1 MRWTVGGRL
10 ARKTAVRLQYS
21 IWFGLGRQARGNPGF
36 SEDCDR
42 LDIRGVV
49 PGGAW
54 NNMFQVL
61 LRARCLRPAIGV
73 VFSEITTRVAPQY
86 PGSWRSKK
94 VFQPSTK
101 KKGSLTQIVL
111 VYYKISSNVLQ
122 STQTRDCYRRLKNF
136 TIQLYSWYLYKSF
149 QLSLTAFIIMCI
161 MKSRK

>member
-1 MRWTVGGRL
+1 MDAVNGRRAACSHNCGQATVFYLVWIGPTGKGKPRL
-10 ARKTAVRLQYS
+10 FR
-21 IWFGLGRQARGNPGF
+21 GL
-36 SEDCDR
+36 C

-86 PGSWRSKK
+86 PGSWRSKR

-101 KKGSLTQIVL
+101 KKCSLTQIVL

-122 STQTRDCYRRLKNF
+122 STQTRDCYRRLKNI